1 MPTMENYELVR
12 RVDALEERM
21 KTHQAET
28 QKDIAM
34 RDVKLAKRDV
44 WLIATVIGFMAFG
57 FTVLGF
63 LIRLP

>member
-1 MPTMENYELVR
+1 MENYELVR

>member
-1 MPTMENYELVR
+1 
-12 RVDALEERM
+12 M

-57 FTVLGF
+57 FTVLGL

>member
-12 RVDALEERM
+12 KVDALEERM